1 MCPTQD
7 RRCLKCFAQRI
18 KIINR
23 FGKERKDGARR
34 IQALSGEG
42 NQPSAAKAPEH
53 AQEELPANGT
63 FSRKEGGFGMAQLDC
78 GQIAQHP
85 KFQELSRR
93 KKRFLIGWWIF
104 STLFYFGLP
113 IWAGNTIS
121 QSDIGN
127 MKIIG
132 KIPLLYLYAL
142 AQYALCLVIAV

>member
-1 MCPTQD
+1 
-7 RRCLKCFAQRI
+7 
-18 KIINR
+18 
-23 FGKERKDGARR
+23 
-34 IQALSGEG
+34 
-42 NQPSAAKAPEH
+42 
-53 AQEELPANGT
+53 
-63 FSRKEGGFGMAQLDC
+63 MAQLDS

-113 IWAGNTIS
+113 IWAGNTTA

-142 AQYALCLVIAV
+142 AQYALCLVIAVYYARWANKNADRISNELVKELSNESAKELKLE